1 MAAGETVTHP
11 WMANSVAAIKARM
24 LAEIGAASIEE
35 LFAQIPAEHRLR
47 RPLDLPPGLRAEAD
61 LRRHLTAHARSATR
75 PARTTSTSWA
85 PAAGS
90 ITCRPWSTRSSAAT
104 SS

>member
-35 LFAQIPAEHRLR
+35 LFEQIPAEHRLQ
-47 RPLDLPPGLRAEAD
+47 
-61 LRRHLTAHARSATR
+61 
-75 PARTTSTSWA
+75 A
-85 PAAGS
+85 PA
-90 ITCRPWSTRSSAAT
+90 
-104 SS
+104 